1 MPAESRATATDPA
14 RKRPPIVLEGP
25 SGVPTEPHE
34 EVSMLFVGTA
44 TVLLRLGGF
53 TVLTDPN
60 FLHAGDHAPL
70 GYGLRSRRLTEPA
83 LQPADLPTLDAVVLS
98 HHHGDHFDEVAA
110 RSLDPDLPIVTEPG
124 SARKLRRQG
133 FRRVVALETWE
144 HQDLVRAD
152 DRLRITATPAKH
164 APRPL
169 EWLLPG
175 VMGSVLDLTVAGR
188 HRFRL
193 YVTGDTLLHDRLAEV
208 PERFPDIDLGLFHLG
223 GTRIAGVLL
232 TMDAEQGVRAVQL
245 TRPDVAVPIH
255 YDDYTVFRS
264 PLRDFKAAVE
274 DAGLTPRLRY
284 VARGE
289 TVRFALS
296 PV

>member
-1 MPAESRATATDPA
+1 MAAESRPNAQGPA
-14 RKRPPIVLEGP
+14 RGRSPIVLDAGTP
-25 SGVPTEPHE
+25 GGSPHE
-34 EVSMLFVGTA
+34 DVSMLFVGTA
-44 TVLLRLGGF
+44 TVLLHLAGF

-83 LQPADLPTLDAVVLS
+83 LQPADLPPLDAVVLS

-110 RSLDPDLPIVTEPG
+110 RSLDPNLPIVTEPG

-133 FRRVVALETWE
+133 FRHVVALETWE
-144 HQDLVRAD
+144 HQDLVRGD

-169 EWLLPG
+169 GWLLPG
-175 VMGSVLDLTVAGR
+175 VMGSVLDLTVAGQ
-188 HRFRL
+188 HPFRL
-193 YVTGDTLLHDRLAEV
+193 YITGDTLLHSRLDEI
-208 PERFPDIDLGLFHLG
+208 PEHFPDIDLGLFHLG

-245 TRPDVAVPIH
+245 IRPEVAVPIH

-264 PLRDFKAAVE
+264 PLRDFETAIGE
-274 DAGLTPRLRY
+274 AGLAPRVRY

-289 TVRFALS
+289 TARFALS
-296 PV
+296 PA

>member
-1 MPAESRATATDPA
+1 VSSPGAGKGPAPGGG
-14 RKRPPIVLEGP
+14 PPIVLGAASP
-25 SGVPTEPHE
+25 APDD
-34 EVSMLFVGTA
+34 VSLHFVGTA
-44 TVLLRLGGF
+44 TVLLRLGPF

-60 FLHAGDHAPL
+60 FLHAGDHAHL

-83 LQPADLPTLDAVVLS
+83 LQPADLPPLDAVVLS

-110 RSLDPDLPIVTEPG
+110 RELDPDLPIVTEPG
-124 SARKLRRQG
+124 SARKLRTQG
-133 FRRVVALETWE
+133 FRRPLALRTWE
-144 HQDLVRAD
+144 HQDLVRGAD
-152 DRLRITATPAKH
+152 VLRITATPAKH

-169 EWLLPG
+169 GWLLPS
-175 VMGSVLDLTVAGR
+175 VMGSILDLSIAGR

-193 YVTGDTLLHDRLAEV
+193 YITGDTLLHDRLAEI

-232 TMDAEQGVRAVQL
+232 TMDAGQGVAAVQL
-245 TRPDVAVPIH
+245 IRPAVAVPIH

-264 PLRDFKAAVE
+264 PLADFQAAVARA
-274 DAGLTPRLRY
+274 DLDTDVRY
-284 VARGE
+284 VGRGE
-289 TVRFALS
+289 TVRLALS

>member
-1 MPAESRATATDPA
+1 MATESSAATQGHA
-14 RKRPPIVLEGP
+14 RGRPPIVLGAAASTDAP
-25 SGVPTEPHE
+25 PDD
-34 EVSMLFVGTA
+34 VSMVFVGTA
-44 TVLLRLGGF
+44 TVLLRIAGF

-70 GYGLRSRRLTEPA
+70 GYGLRSRRVTEPA
-83 LQPADLPTLDAVVLS
+83 LQPTDLPPLDAVVLS

-144 HQDLVRAD
+144 HQDLVRGD

-169 EWLLPG
+169 GWLLPG

-245 TRPDVAVPIH
+245 IGPEVAVPIH

-264 PLRDFKAAVE
+264 PLRDFEVAVV
-274 DAGLTPRLRY
+274 DAGLAPRVRY

-296 PV
+296 PA